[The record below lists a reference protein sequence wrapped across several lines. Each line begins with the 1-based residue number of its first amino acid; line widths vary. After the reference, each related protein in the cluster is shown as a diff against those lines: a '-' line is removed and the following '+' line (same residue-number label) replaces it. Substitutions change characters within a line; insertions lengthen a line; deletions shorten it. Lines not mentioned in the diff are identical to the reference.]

1 MVTETGLQLRGVQKG
16 NNSYILGNNTILCSV
31 TSVTALEP
39 IRPSVQRVLRALS
52 LGCKAAE
59 T

>member
-1 MVTETGLQLRGVQKG
+1 MVMETGLQLRGGQKG
-16 NNSYILGNNTILCSV
+16 NNSYILCNNTMLCSV

-39 IRPSVQRVLRALS
+39 IRPSIQRELRALS
-52 LGCKAAE
+52 LGGKAAE